1 MNIGPSHRMLINS
14 DLTGPKWRVN
24 WRCEGIVGE
33 PRIAGADNAVR
44 IQQWQWLRQD
54 GADEIISKI
63 EADID
68 VKKTF
73 LLAVKELQR
82 TPQAQTISEIYPYK
96 ILHMNLL
103 PFYLFIV
110 YLWKSGNSSF
120 SILIQ
125 LINGTRIGHTRSLT
139 HIVIKEWNFTV
150 SLW

>member
-14 DLTGPKWRVN
+14 NLAGPKWRVN

-73 LLAVKELQR
+73 LPAVKELQR
-82 TPQAQTISEIYPYK
+82 TPHAQTIFEIYPYK
-96 ILHMNLL
+96 TFTYGSFPLL
-103 PFYLFIV
+103 SAYSLSLEIYEVFIFYT
-110 YLWKSGNSSF
+110 YA
-120 SILIQ
+120 
-125 LINGTRIGHTRSLT
+125 INKRYQD
-139 HIVIKEWNFTV
+139 
-150 SLW
+150 